1 MESDK
6 EVHEHFLNESKENL
20 EQYKTLLDESNK
32 RLGDI
37 LNEKTQLEIENSHI
51 KAELKEITYRSQE
64 DLEKLRE

>member
-37 LNEKTQLEIENSHI
+37 LNEKT
-51 KAELKEITYRSQE
+51 
-64 DLEKLRE
+64 